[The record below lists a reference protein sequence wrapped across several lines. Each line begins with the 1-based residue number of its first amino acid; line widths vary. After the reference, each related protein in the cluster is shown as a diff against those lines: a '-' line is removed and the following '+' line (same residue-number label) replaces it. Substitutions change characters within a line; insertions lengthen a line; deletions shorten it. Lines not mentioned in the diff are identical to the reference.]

1 MIEIK
6 LACRAVDL
14 IVTIG
19 NTLRQ
24 KPVTRGNTLSLLSS
38 DLRPTEI
45 TIVVV
50 LIASLVLLPPLLH
63 LWFSVGSA
71 WYLPYLVW
79 FGIIV
84 LSYYLQRLLRK
95 NAI

>member
-1 MIEIK
+1 M
-6 LACRAVDL
+6 
-14 IVTIG
+14 
-19 NTLRQ
+19 
-24 KPVTRGNTLSLLSS
+24 SLLSS
-38 DLRPTEI
+38 DVRPTEI

-50 LIASLVLLPPLLH
+50 LISLLILLPPLFT
-63 LWFSVGSA
+63 LWIDVDLP

-79 FGIIV
+79 FGIIL